1 MPCLLPQ
8 SATHRAEQKIAEGEL
23 HTRHERRL
31 RTSAEDWLILAGV
44 MQLVEARLK
53 PPEPAHLVRDGKT
66 RRDDD

>member
-1 MPCLLPQ
+1 MLT
-8 SATHRAEQKIAEGEL
+8 SAECYAPSRIAEGEL